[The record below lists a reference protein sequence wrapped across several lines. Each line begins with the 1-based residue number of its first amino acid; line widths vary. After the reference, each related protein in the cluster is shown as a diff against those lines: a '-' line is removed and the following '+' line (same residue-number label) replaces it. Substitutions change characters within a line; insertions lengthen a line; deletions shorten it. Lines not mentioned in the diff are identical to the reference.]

1 MHKISIICSSQQHP
15 IYPLLQ
21 QWLRKNK
28 QAYAVELVASAN
40 ELRESGDFLFL
51 ISCGE
56 LIPAKVRNRFTHT
69 LVLHAS
75 DLPEGRGWSPHIWQL
90 IASANYITLSLLEA
104 EDAVDTGRI
113 WAKKRIDIAPHEL
126 FDEINAK
133 LFAAEIELMD
143 SAIKHHGAI
152 FPRPQTSPQAQIA
165 SQLQTAPQ
173 AQIAHQVQ
181 AAKKTAQTNKPN
193 HYRLRT
199 PQDSQ
204 LDVNASL
211 ASQFN
216 LLRVCDPERFPAF
229 FEHNGAKYTVK
240 IEKVGLTEDE

>member
-21 QWLRKNK
+21 QWVQQHKHI
-28 QAYAVELVASAN
+28 YAVELVARAD
-40 ELRESGDFLFL
+40 ELRELGDFLFL

-56 LIPAKVRNRFTHT
+56 LIPAKVRSRFTHT

-90 IASANYITLSLLEA
+90 IAGANYITLSLLEA

-126 FDEINAK
+126 YDEINAK

-143 SAIKHHGAI
+143 TAIKHHEAI
-152 FPRPQTSPQAQIA
+152 SPQVQVSPPQT
-165 SQLQTAPQ
+165 
-173 AQIAHQVQ
+173 
-181 AAKKTAQTNKPN
+181 AKESAQTNKPN

-211 ASQFN
+211 ASQFD

>member
-1 MHKISIICSSQQHP
+1 MHKISIICSSRQHP

-21 QWLRKNK
+21 QWV
-28 QAYAVELVASAN
+28 QQHAHIYDVELVASADK
-40 ELRESGDFLFL
+40 LRASGDFLFL

-56 LIPAKVRNRFTHT
+56 LIPATVRSRFTHT

-90 IASANYITLSLLEA
+90 IAGANYITLSLLEA

-113 WAKKRIDIAPHEL
+113 WAKKRIDIASHEL
-126 FDEINAK
+126 CDEINAK

-143 SAIKHHGAI
+143 TAIKNHGRI
-152 FPRPQTSPQAQIA
+152 TPQPQIA
-165 SQLQTAPQ
+165 LQNES
-173 AQIAHQVQ
+173 
-181 AAKKTAQTNKPN
+181 AKAN

-211 ASQFN
+211 ASQFD

>member
-21 QWLRKNK
+21 QWLRKNR

-56 LIPAKVRNRFTHT
+56 LISAKVRNRFTHT

-90 IASANYITLSLLEA
+90 IAGANYITLSLLEA
-104 EDAVDTGRI
+104 EDAVDSGRI

-126 FDEINAK
+126 YDDINAK
-133 LFAAEIELMD
+133 LFSAEIELMD
-143 SAIKHHGAI
+143 AAIKHYGAI
-152 FPRPQTSPQAQIA
+152 SPQAQIA
-165 SQLQTAPQ
+165 SQ

-181 AAKKTAQTNKPN
+181 AAKESAQTNKSN